1 MSWRVLK
8 IEENMDFGC
17 EERPEGAPV
26 MAVVRLQDEE
36 GNEKT
41 LLYPD
46 RELYE
51 ADINEGDRVT
61 FRGEKMTR
69 LS

>member
-46 RELYE
+46 R
-51 ADINEGDRVT
+51 
-61 FRGEKMTR
+61 
-69 LS
+69 